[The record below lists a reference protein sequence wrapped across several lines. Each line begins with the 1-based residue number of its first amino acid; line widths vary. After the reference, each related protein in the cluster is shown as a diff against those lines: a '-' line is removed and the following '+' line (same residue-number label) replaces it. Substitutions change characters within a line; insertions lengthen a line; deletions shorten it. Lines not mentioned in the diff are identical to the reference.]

1 MAGSSELLV
10 NAEFTWVEGR
20 HQRFVTHVRPITSYP
35 QLRTDYDRLT
45 AAIAF
50 SEVVA
55 VSMPHDSPDEAYYNL
70 AIEVLEHMQSHEN
83 PPVVLIWA
91 LARLLIEEGHS
102 PDWTRCV
109 ESDEKL
115 TTNPALVS
123 AQAGGHICEGIA
135 ERYSDA
141 RWISAEALIGLQKI
155 VERETPPL
163 QLKNALEALQT
174 LIWFW
179 GAILEKP
186 LKASDTYL
194 KTLSLTEP
202 SV

>member
-1 MAGSSELLV
+1 M
-10 NAEFTWVEGR
+10 
-20 HQRFVTHVRPITSYP
+20 
-35 QLRTDYDRLT
+35 
-45 AAIAF
+45 
-50 SEVVA
+50 
-55 VSMPHDSPDEAYYNL
+55 
-70 AIEVLEHMQSHEN
+70 
-83 PPVVLIWA
+83 
-91 LARLLIEEGHS
+91 
-102 PDWTRCV
+102 
-109 ESDEKL
+109 
-115 TTNPALVS
+115 S